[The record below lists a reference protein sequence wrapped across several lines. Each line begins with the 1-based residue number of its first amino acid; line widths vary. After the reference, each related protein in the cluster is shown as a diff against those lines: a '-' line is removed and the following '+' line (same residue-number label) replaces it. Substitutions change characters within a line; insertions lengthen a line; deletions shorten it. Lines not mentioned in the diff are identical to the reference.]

1 MAYNSRRKTNFI
13 DIAKILPQM
22 FQHKNL
28 TSNDK
33 LIIIE
38 IKKIYIFVLC
48 GGLLDLL
55 LAVALF
61 T

>member
-1 MAYNSRRKTNFI
+1 
-13 DIAKILPQM
+13 M

-38 IKKIYIFVLC
+38 IKKIFFFVLW

-55 LAVALF
+55 SAVALV